1 MSRKKSKKKAMIT
14 NTDNKDT
21 KELAPVPSKMEQM
34 ANMLFNRFL
43 KQTMKIYNYF
53 DNDYISIVPYVED
66 KSEEKDDGTDVVCYE
81 ITPKSNKQVAIYLDD
96 NSIYASLKGTGVKLD
111 DDALAYLVTNIISY
125 VRGHCPVA
133 A

>member
-1 MSRKKSKKKAMIT
+1 MIT
-14 NTDNKDT
+14 DTNNKDT
-21 KELAPVPSKMEQM
+21 KELAPAPSKMEQM

-53 DNDYISIVPYVED
+53 DNDYVSIVPYIED

-81 ITPKSNKQVAIYLDD
+81 ITPKSNKEVVVYLDD
-96 NSIYASLKGTGVKLD
+96 SSIYASLKGSGVKLN
-111 DDALAYLVTNIISY
+111 DDALAYLTTNIISY